1 MTMQDRLRHGTAL
14 WQLDALSPVYEG
26 TSKAVYQAESMEYG
40 PVILKINTNL
50 QEAEHETAA
59 LSVGTGG
66 GYCKLY
72 ASNLTLGLLL
82 EERIC
87 PGIPLRR
94 EPDPAQRVA
103 CFHKVFRRIHTNA
116 PSDGETYLDWLERAE
131 TFCQHNPAGFTF
143 REDARR
149 ARQIGESMFAAY
161 PERVLLHGDLHHDN
175 ILLDAQSG
183 YRAIDP
189 KGIAGPPIFD
199 IPRFLLNELEP
210 EAPDAL
216 SHMEMVLQ
224 LASRTSGF
232 PLPQLRELLYMEAV
246 LANVWCAED
255 GEPLCLSDL
264 QIAVRLLHHQ

>member
-1 MTMQDRLRHGTAL
+1 MTMQDRLCHGTAL

-40 PVILKINTNL
+40 PVILKINPNL

-59 LSVGTGG
+59 LSAGTGG

-87 PGIPLRR
+87 PGISLRR
-94 EPDPAQRVA
+94 EPDPVQRIA
-103 CFHKVFRRIHTNA
+103 CFHKIFRRIHTNA
-116 PSDGETYLDWLERAE
+116 PSNGETYLDWLERAE
-131 TFCQHNPAGFTF
+131 TFCQHDPAGSAL

-210 EAPDAL
+210 EDPDAL

-224 LASRTSGF
+224 LTSRTSGF

-264 QIAVRLLHHQ
+264 QIAVRLLHH